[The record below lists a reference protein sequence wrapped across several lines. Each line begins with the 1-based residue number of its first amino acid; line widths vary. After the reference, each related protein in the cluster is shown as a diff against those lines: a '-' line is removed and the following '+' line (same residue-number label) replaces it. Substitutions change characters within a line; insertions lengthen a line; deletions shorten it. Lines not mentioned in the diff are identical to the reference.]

1 MKLVKIILKVCW
13 NIVSKY
19 SWKTIHFGKKVLKKY
34 PLDLC
39 TNSFTLASKYNILY
53 RKNGD
58 FDCVTK
64 KRIFLYP
71 KIFILEINIYRR
83 TKND

>member
-1 MKLVKIILKVCW
+1 MKPVKIILKVCW
-13 NIVSKY
+13 NIVSKHPR
-19 SWKTIHFGKKVLKKY
+19 KTTHPGKKVLKKY
-34 PLDLC
+34 PLDLR
-39 TNSFTLASKYNILY
+39 TNSFTPASKYNILY